1 MFGKRKTFDGAADKP
16 TPSDLGE
23 QPAAVTRSS
32 RPDASAVLE
41 RQPAP
46 PVAATRRAG
55 EAAFAPRRGPE
66 KAEDGEGK
74 KLTVGPGIKLAGE
87 ITACEKLLVEGQVE
101 ADLSG
106 AKVLEIAEGGLFKGQ
121 ATVDRAE
128 VSGTFEGTLTVREHL
143 SLRASG
149 RISGEIRYA
158 EIEVERGG
166 RLSGQIGELDAPVS
180 ARPSV
185 KPTPAPQASNSGAA
199 GTAGDPAA

>member
-1 MFGKRKTFDGAADKP
+1 MFGKRKSNDGKTDKPNGAGAA
-16 TPSDLGE
+16 E
-23 QPAAVTRSS
+23 QPATVTRSS

-41 RQPAP
+41 RQPVP
-46 PVAATRRAG
+46 PVAAARRHAELPNAG
-55 EAAFAPRRGPE
+55 RRGAE
-66 KAEDGEGK
+66 KSEPSEGK

-128 VSGTFEGTLTVREHL
+128 ISGTFEGVLTVREHL

-149 RISGEIRYA
+149 RIAGEIHYA
-158 EIEVERGG
+158 EIEIERGG
-166 RLSGQIGELDAPVS
+166 RLNGQVGELDKQGAASPRPS
-180 ARPSV
+180 IARPA
-185 KPTPAPQASNSGAA
+185 PAGSGILAS
-199 GTAGDPAA
+199 GDPVA